1 MVDPKSTKDAPETVS
16 RFAKSGLEEARR
28 GDLASISEGELAS
41 FEAVVRA
48 DGSRP
53 TLLLRDGQVPLDHPM
68 IGDWRDVRASSPRS
82 AVRPNRR
89 TCVNVATRRDPA
101 PARKHVNS
109 AVFAKS
115 REISLECDCVVADAV
130 VVEPVSPYD
139 FPANREKYREFHEI

>member
-115 REISLECDCVVADAV
+115 REISVRMRLRGGGR
-130 VVEPVSPYD
+130 SPSR
-139 FPANREKYREFHEI
+139 NRLHSQIPC